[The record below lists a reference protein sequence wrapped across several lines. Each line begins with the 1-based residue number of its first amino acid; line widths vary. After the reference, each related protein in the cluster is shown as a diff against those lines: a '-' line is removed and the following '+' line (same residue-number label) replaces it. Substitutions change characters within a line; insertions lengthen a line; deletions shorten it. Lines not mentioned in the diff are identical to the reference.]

1 MVNTSELKKVIIFN
15 QEYKIKSPAKNEYIS
30 EIAKL
35 VNDKMIEV
43 EKSGL
48 ANENQQLRIA
58 VLAAMNIADD
68 FLQANKNQKVI
79 DKIHAKT
86 LAITDYIDE
95 KINRIEDKA

>member
-1 MVNTSELKKVIIFN
+1 MVNSSDLKKVVIFN
-15 QEYKIKSPAKNEYIS
+15 QEYKIKSTATENYIL
-30 EIAKL
+30 EISKI

-58 VLAAMNIADD
+58 VLAAMNIADEL
-68 FLQANKNQKVI
+68 LQANKNKKVL

-86 LAITDYIDE
+86 LAITDYLDD
-95 KINRIEDKA
+95 KISTIESS